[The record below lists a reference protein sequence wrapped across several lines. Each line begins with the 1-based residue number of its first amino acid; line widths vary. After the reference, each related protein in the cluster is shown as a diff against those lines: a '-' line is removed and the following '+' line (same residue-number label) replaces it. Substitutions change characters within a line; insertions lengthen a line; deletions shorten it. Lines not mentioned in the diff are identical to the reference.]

1 MPETYAYTTPKYLL
15 PQMEDVPATE
25 PAFYRSLFILDRL
38 GPRDTAAGDGPP
50 PTSNIQE
57 LTAPIDPFDGRGEE
71 FETLPAVG
79 ALTVHQQ
86 GWVQKGIA
94 LGNLI
99 QSICLA
105 PGEVTQVAVID
116 WRRTTTGTS
125 EEATQQGETVTSDIS
140 QQRAVNEVQRAVA
153 EEAQRGG
160 SSTSATSAAL
170 QSGLAVSTL
179 VASGSVSSAVNTSS
193 ALTAQFS
200 TGSRNLAAD
209 STNALSQQTAER
221 SSALRSRRTSMVREV
236 SEKELE
242 TLSTRVLANYNRRHA
257 LNVEYFEVLQLYE
270 IKTELAGWER
280 CLFVPLKPV
289 DFTVAKT
296 ITAHKP
302 VLTTVLAE
310 MGRMDLVD
318 RLRDQFNAAAKKEQV
333 QEEILQLEA
342 ALADIP
348 RRSALIGAIDHALQ
362 DIGVLAQA
370 KALRDGG
377 TPRPLERVLQH
388 YAGLTKQFPDLFTGD
403 IETESATK
411 LAERRQ
417 REASLR
423 DAALARVGAADAGF
437 AREQKLNEARERVR
451 NLKEELVALDVTLGQ
466 LLSMDRLFLSQ
477 QLWIRMDAYKIY
489 RMLAA
494 YKIDG
499 KSLSMLVDP
508 HPVGLFGNYLA
519 FRWGFARSEDGK
531 KERTDFEKKY
541 LKQDNAAPPVK
552 AEIALPTSGVLRRG
566 GARTR
571 RGGGD

>member
-1 MPETYAYTTPKYLL
+1 M
-15 PQMEDVPATE
+15 
-25 PAFYRSLFILDRL
+25 
-38 GPRDTAAGDGPP
+38 
-50 PTSNIQE
+50 
-57 LTAPIDPFDGRGEE
+57 
-71 FETLPAVG
+71 
-79 ALTVHQQ
+79 
-86 GWVQKGIA
+86 
-94 LGNLI
+94 
-99 QSICLA
+99 
-105 PGEVTQVAVID
+105 ID

-125 EEATQQGETVTSDIS
+125 EELTEQGETVTSDIS

-221 SSALRSRRTSMVREV
+221 SSAQRSRRTSMVREV
-236 SEKELE
+236 SEKESE
-242 TLSTRVLANYNRRHA
+242 TLSTRVLANYNRRHT

-270 IKTELAGWER
+270 IKTELAGWGR

-318 RLRDQFNAAAKKEQV
+318 RLREQFNAAAKKEQV
-333 QEEILQLEA
+333 QAEILQLEA
-342 ALADIP
+342 ALAEIP
-348 RRSALIGAIDHALQ
+348 RRFALIAAIDGALI
-362 DIGVLAQA
+362 DIGLLAQA
-370 KALRDGG
+370 KELYKSG
-377 TPRPLERVLQH
+377 TPRSLERLQQH

-411 LAERRQ
+411 LTERRQ
-417 REASLR
+417 QEASPL
-423 DAALARVGAADAGF
+423 DAALARAGAADAGF
-437 AREQKLNEARERVR
+437 AREQKLNDARERVR
-451 NLKEELVALDVTLGQ
+451 KLKEELVALDVTLGQ

-489 RMLAA
+489 RLLAA
-494 YKIDG
+494 YKIGG
-499 KSLSMLVDP
+499 KPLSMLVDP

-519 FRWGFARSEDGK
+519 FRWGFARSEDGE

-541 LKQDNAAPPVK
+541 LKQDNKAPPVTGT
-552 AEIALPTSGVLRRG
+552 IALPTSGVFAEAVLGRG
-566 GARTR
+566 EAAEIKDDTRLWRWKEEAEVPILPPKIAEITSRDRTPPEMLSGGRSARIPSYMASWVAWY
-571 RGGGD
+571 

>member
-1 MPETYAYTTPKYLL
+1 M
-15 PQMEDVPATE
+15 
-25 PAFYRSLFILDRL
+25 
-38 GPRDTAAGDGPP
+38 
-50 PTSNIQE
+50 
-57 LTAPIDPFDGRGEE
+57 
-71 FETLPAVG
+71 
-79 ALTVHQQ
+79 
-86 GWVQKGIA
+86 QKGIA

-160 SSTSATSAAL
+160 SSTSGTSASL

-236 SEKELE
+236 SEKESE
-242 TLSTRVLANYNRRHA
+242 TLSTRVLANYNRRHT

-333 QEEILQLEA
+333 QAEISQLEA
-342 ALADIP
+342 ALAEIP
-348 RRSALIGAIDHALQ
+348 RRSALIAAINHALI
-362 DIGVLAQA
+362 DIGVLPQA
-370 KALRDGG
+370 KERDKSG
-377 TPRPLERVLQH
+377 
-388 YAGLTKQFPDLFTGD
+388 
-403 IETESATK
+403 
-411 LAERRQ
+411 
-417 REASLR
+417 
-423 DAALARVGAADAGF
+423 DAA
-437 AREQKLNEARERVR
+437 
-451 NLKEELVALDVTLGQ
+451 
-466 LLSMDRLFLSQ
+466 S
-477 QLWIRMDAYKIY
+477 
-489 RMLAA
+489 
-494 YKIDG
+494 
-499 KSLSMLVDP
+499 
-508 HPVGLFGNYLA
+508 
-519 FRWGFARSEDGK
+519 
-531 KERTDFEKKY
+531 
-541 LKQDNAAPPVK
+541 
-552 AEIALPTSGVLRRG
+552 
-566 GARTR
+566 ARTSFSNTTQV
-571 RGGGD
+571 